1 MNFGLCHI
9 HLTEPSINLEDAA
22 PPGASETAC
31 SALARARSAADARVS
46 QADEHRGERDSGP
59 AVARPGASA
68 AGYLEN
74 GYGVVGWPISP
85 GLYAGRIGDLR
96 ADRSVLP
103 GLLEDDLFRV
113 PFELRTI
120 CESERLQTITIAQL

>member
-1 MNFGLCHI
+1 ML
-9 HLTEPSINLEDAA
+9 A
-22 PPGASETAC
+22 P
-31 SALARARSAADARVS
+31 S
-46 QADEHRGERDSGP
+46 QADEHSGERDSGP

>member
-1 MNFGLCHI
+1 M
-9 HLTEPSINLEDAA
+9 
-22 PPGASETAC
+22 
-31 SALARARSAADARVS
+31 
-46 QADEHRGERDSGP
+46 
-59 AVARPGASA
+59 ARPGASA

-74 GYGVVGWPISP
+74 GCGVVGWPISP

-120 CESERLQTITIAQL
+120 CESERLQTITIARPAMTKEQIETHLRYEGPDVDDGTMVYKLGTS